1 MTTGKAL
8 NGKPYAGNPH
18 VRFDEGAGAP
28 RHSGRSALL
37 YMFELMR
44 RCVAIGAAAVAFS
57 AIASQDRM
65 REDFA
70 SPSGVVRENTGPLF
84 WLHGTESEVRLRE
97 YVRRVAES
105 GQGMLTIESRP
116 HKEWMKEGWWR
127 DVDIV
132 LDECRR
138 RGLKLIVFDD
148 YFFPSQYMGGKFP
161 IPKEYSCHDV
171 RGKVYAHSAAPAKAS
186 NEVARVTVREVGKGV
201 FKPCSDGEKT
211 IVYTSSVV
219 RRAMVNGLDEAAV
232 DWFLEN
238 FYAPYWKRYR
248 SAFEDGTIIGFFFDE
263 PFSASWWGPAL
274 ADELAARGD
283 DPGELLTAL
292 KFRLADPESQS
303 RALYRYH
310 DARAETLGRT
320 MYGRQSEWC
329 RKHGV
334 FSSGH
339 FFEHEETYY
348 HLTMG
353 AAGDVMRMLKYVEV
367 PGVDLVC
374 RQYYPNQR
382 QMKSFQIA
390 YGQMP
395 KYASSA
401 AHVYN
406 RHNGFNWCEIFGA
419 YFQDL
424 TYPQMKWMC
433 DWHQYQG
440 CYCLIPHSFNPQS
453 PFDKD
458 CPPYFYNGG
467 HEPRYPLFRV
477 WADYNNRCALLLSNG
492 EHVCHV
498 LQCVPGI
505 SYHVGKTI
513 RPEMFAFALQDA
525 QLDGDWAGYDV
536 VETAQIAKN
545 PRTGRLALRTLNG
558 KEHYDVLSLPAT
570 EYVPFAALEK
580 ALAFAK
586 AGGVVAGY
594 GIRPCKT
601 PTKGKTSDD
610 VKHVVDAI
618 FAQPTAVFFKGEPD
632 GAAVRTAFAKPHPD
646 GEPLV
651 RRHFDFAGLVPDD
664 AAMLA
669 VDHYEKD
676 GKKIIFIANQDIV
689 RRRKLSLRSKWPAEE
704 AELWDPMQ
712 GTVEKPEVENG
723 MVKLTLEPSQSMFVV
738 WPCGGRGATA
748 LPAADV
754 RARAPLPRVNMPN
767 GRLVS
772 ATVKE
777 IVTPMAVT
785 GEACSEN
792 ADLEYARW
800 IWHPVDPER
809 EGKVT
814 FRAKI
819 DSVGEAEARIVFA
832 CDNSATVFVNGKE
845 IARQNTARGTDLY
858 GGWRAM
864 TRARFMLKAG
874 RNDIVVH
881 AENTIPGFAGFI
893 ASIVWPEGNMATCLS
908 LGGGNKTL
916 KLDSEWTVEREG
928 EAPVKPLVLARY
940 GGSPWGRLGKGGSVT
955 ASPYSESVATEL
967 VFTLPALGAG
977 ERVYLACDDVEGEK
991 SAAIT
996 VNGAYAGGFIG
1007 APYRLDITK
1016 SVKPGANT
1024 LETKPFRLKNP
1035 RIVLVK

>member
-1 MTTGKAL
+1 MNIDIML
-8 NGKPYAGNPH
+8 
-18 VRFDEGAGAP
+18 
-28 RHSGRSALL
+28 
-37 YMFELMR
+37 ELMR
-44 RCVAIGAAAVAFS
+44 RCVAIGAAVVAFS
-57 AIASQDRM
+57 AIASRDRL

-84 WLHGTESEVRLRE
+84 WLHGTESEARLRE

-138 RGLKLIVFDD
+138 YGLKLIVFDD

-161 IPKEYSCHDV
+161 IPAEYNCRDV
-171 RGKVYAHSAAPAKAS
+171 RGEVYARDAAPAKAS
-186 NEVARVTVREVGKGV
+186 NEVARITVREVGKGA
-201 FKPCSDGEKT
+201 FKPCADGDKT
-211 IVYTSSVV
+211 IVYTFHAA

-248 SAFEDGTIIGFFFDE
+248 SAFKDGTIIGFFFDE
-263 PFSASWWGPAL
+263 PGSTSWWGPAL
-274 ADELAARGD
+274 ANELVARGD

-292 KFRLADPESQS
+292 KFRLADPEAQS

-348 HLTMG
+348 HFTMG

-382 QMKSFQIA
+382 QVKSFQIA

-419 YFQDL
+419 YMQDL

-440 CYCLIPHSFNPQS
+440 CYCLIPHSFNPQA

-545 PRTGRLALRTLNG
+545 PHTGRPALRTTNG

-570 EYVPFAALEK
+570 EYVPFAVLEK

-594 GIRPCKT
+594 GIRPCNT
-601 PTKGKTSDD
+601 PTKGKTARD
-610 VKHVVDAI
+610 VAKIVDAT
-618 FAQPTAVFFKGEPD
+618 FAQPTTVFFEGEPD

-646 GEPLV
+646 GGPLV
-651 RRHFDFAGLVPDD
+651 QRHFDFADLAPDD

-676 GKKIIFIANQDIV
+676 GDKIIFIANQDIARG
-689 RRRKLSLRSKWPAEE
+689 RRLSLRSKWPAEG

-723 MVKLTLEPSQSMFVV
+723 MMKLTLEPSQAMFVV
-738 WPCGGRGATA
+738 WPCAPSPAAETA
-748 LPAADV
+748 AFPVSAALTGKAAILAAPMTGKAAILAAGMTGNAAILAADV
-754 RARAPLPRVNMPN
+754 
-767 GRLVS
+767 
-772 ATVKE
+772 KE
-777 IVTPMAVT
+777 TVTPVAVK
-785 GEACSEN
+785 GENVNEN

-800 IWHPVDPER
+800 IWHPVDTER

-819 DSVGEAEARIVFA
+819 DSAGETEARIVFA

-845 IARQNTARGTDLY
+845 IARQNTARGADRY
-858 GGWRAM
+858 GGWRAL

-908 LGGGNKTL
+908 LGGGNKTF
-916 KLDSEWTVEREG
+916 KLDSEWTVERAG

-940 GGSPWGRLGKGGSVT
+940 GGRPWGRLGKSGSVT

-967 VFTLPALGAG
+967 AFTLPSTVGRAVLGEPLNPG
-977 ERVYLACDDVEGEK
+977 ERVYFVCDGTEGEK
-991 SAAIT
+991 SAAVE

-1007 APYRLDITK
+1007 APFRLDITK
-1016 SVKPGANT
+1016 SVRAGENRLVAR
-1024 LETKPFRLKNP
+1024 PFRLKNP
-1035 RIVLVK
+1035 RIIIKTLP

>member
-1 MTTGKAL
+1 MA
-8 NGKPYAGNPH
+8 
-18 VRFDEGAGAP
+18 D
-28 RHSGRSALL
+28 
-37 YMFELMR
+37 
-44 RCVAIGAAAVAFS
+44 
-57 AIASQDRM
+57 
-65 REDFA
+65 
-70 SPSGVVRENTGPLF
+70 
-84 WLHGTESEVRLRE
+84 SE
-97 YVRRVAES
+97 A
-105 GQGMLTIESRP
+105 Q
-116 HKEWMKEGWWR
+116 
-127 DVDIV
+127 
-132 LDECRR
+132 
-138 RGLKLIVFDD
+138 
-148 YFFPSQYMGGKFP
+148 
-161 IPKEYSCHDV
+161 
-171 RGKVYAHSAAPAKAS
+171 A
-186 NEVARVTVREVGKGV
+186 
-201 FKPCSDGEKT
+201 
-211 IVYTSSVV
+211 
-219 RRAMVNGLDEAAV
+219 
-232 DWFLEN
+232 
-238 FYAPYWKRYR
+238 
-248 SAFEDGTIIGFFFDE
+248 
-263 PFSASWWGPAL
+263 
-274 ADELAARGD
+274 
-283 DPGELLTAL
+283 
-292 KFRLADPESQS
+292 

-320 MYGRQSEWC
+320 MYGRQSDWC

-348 HLTMG
+348 HFTMG

-419 YFQDL
+419 YMQDL

-440 CYCLIPHSFNPQS
+440 CYCLIPHSFNPQA

-525 QLDGDWAGYDV
+525 QLDSDWAGYDV
-536 VETAQIAKN
+536 VESAVIVES
-545 PRTGRLALRTLNG
+545 RTGQSPSLPGEGRASSRPFLRTLNG

-570 EYVPFAALEK
+570 EYVPFAVLEK

-594 GIRPCKT
+594 GIRPCNT
-601 PTKGKTSDD
+601 PTKGKTACD
-610 VKHVVDAI
+610 VAKIVDAI
-618 FAQPTAVFFKGEPD
+618 FAQPTAVFFEGEPD
-632 GAAVRTAFAKPHPD
+632 GTAVRAAFAKPHPD

-651 RRHFDFAGLVPDD
+651 QRHFDFAGFASVGSRVPRERGHAGRVPLPEDGK
-664 AAMLA
+664 MLA

-676 GKKIIFIANQDIV
+676 GRKIVFVANQDIARG
-689 RRRKLSLRSKWPAEE
+689 RRLSLRSKWPAEM

-738 WPCGGRGATA
+738 WPKIAHARDAR
-748 LPAADV
+748 PYHAAAGSCV
-754 RARAPLPRVNMPN
+754 PTVGSRVPRD
-767 GRLVS
+767 RI
-772 ATVKE
+772 TVPVTIKE
-777 IVTPMAVT
+777 TVTPMVVPT
-785 GEACSEN
+785 TACNEN

-800 IWHPVDPER
+800 IWHPVNPER

-819 DSVGEAEARIVFA
+819 DSASEAEARIVFA

-845 IARQNTARGTDLY
+845 IARQNTARGADRF
-858 GGWRAM
+858 GGWRVL
-864 TRARFMLKAG
+864 TRARFMLKTG

-881 AENTIPGFAGFI
+881 AENAIPGFAGFI

-940 GGSPWGRLGKGGSVT
+940 GGRPWGRLGRSGSVT

-967 VFTLPALGAG
+967 TFTLPALGAD
-977 ERVYLACDDVEGEK
+977 ERVYFVCDGTEGEK
-991 SAAIT
+991 SAAVE
-996 VNGAYAGGFIG
+996 VNGTYAGGFIG
-1007 APYRLDITK
+1007 APFRLDITK
-1016 SVKPGANT
+1016 SVRAGSNRLVAR
-1024 LETKPFRLKNP
+1024 PFRLKNP
-1035 RIVLVK
+1035 RIVIKTLP